1 MSLKLKSGRALLAA
15 LLVLLAIPAAIALGA
30 PSTASACPPQ
40 GCHQDPDDP
49 APPHPPSPPQPRYRV
64 FVDTLRAYETEDDF
78 EDEAYIL
85 INGYKVWGPHGTNA
99 LQMQYPNVS
108 RDITGPVWATLYD
121 DDPDSWF
128 DHDDWLGDAYAPLP
142 TVVGA
147 TAWGSLRFTQD
158 GADYTMGVR
167 VLRLS

>member
-1 MSLKLKSGRALLAA
+1 MSLKLKPSRALLAA
-15 LLVLLAIPAAIALGA
+15 LLVLLAIPVAVALGA

-40 GCHQDPDDP
+40 GCHQEPDDP
-49 APPHPPSPPQPRYRV
+49 PPPPPPSPPAPKYRI
-64 FVDTLRAYETEDDF
+64 FIDTLRAYTTEDSF
-78 EDEAYIL
+78 EDEAYIE
-85 INGYKVWGPHGTNA
+85 IKGSKVWGPYGTNA

-108 RDITGPVWATLYD
+108 RDVVGPIWVSLFD

-142 TVVGA
+142 TIVGA
-147 TAWGSLRFTQD
+147 TAWGSLKFTQD
-158 GADYTMGVR
+158 DADYTMGVR

>member
-1 MSLKLKSGRALLAA
+1 MSLKLKPSRALLAA
-15 LLVLLAIPAAIALGA
+15 LLVLLAIPVAVALGA

-40 GCHQDPDDP
+40 GCHQEPDDP
-49 APPHPPSPPQPRYRV
+49 PPPHPPSPPAPKYRI
-64 FVDTLRAYETEDDF
+64 FIDTLRAYETEDDF
-78 EDEAYIL
+78 EDEAYIE
-85 INGYKVWGPHGTNA
+85 IKGSKVWGPYDTNA

-108 RDITGPVWATLYD
+108 RDVVGPIWVSLFD
-121 DDPDSWF
+121 DDPDSPF

-147 TAWGSLRFTQD
+147 TAWGSLKFTQD
-158 GADYTMGVR
+158 DANYTMGVR